1 MTAPTPLGFGAFS
14 RHSKRMTINTPLDP
28 PKDIADVD
36 KRLRSIFLKNGIG
49 LAFILLVM
57 PAALIP
63 IQWKLSHLFPTAFGY
78 QSMGQNATSTPRAFY
93 PGTNADCTHVF
104 SSMPSIAIDVLSAG
118 LIMFLFWKGICKIN
132 NLLLGYARSFAERKQ
147 WADVGTVLESF
158 NQNGQH
164 LLDTTGEAH
173 YLLSIALKRIGKPQ
187 AAQKA
192 RDFVLNRKGRT
203 EWAQRLLSEGQTSPA
218 ARAKRRRY

>member
-1 MTAPTPLGFGAFS
+1 MTAPTPHGFGAFS
-14 RHSKRMTINTPLDP
+14 RHSKRMPRNTPIDP

-36 KRLRSIFLKNGIG
+36 KRLRSIFLKNGLG
-49 LAFILLVM
+49 LAFILLVT

-63 IQWKLSHLFPTAFGY
+63 IQWKLSRVFPMAFGY
-78 QSMGQNATSTPRAFY
+78 QATGPHATSTPKAYY

-104 SSMPSIAIDVLSAG
+104 SSLSSVAIDVLSAG
-118 LIMFLFWKGICKIN
+118 LIMFLFWKGISKIN
-132 NLLLGYARSFAERKQ
+132 NLLLEYARSFAERRQ
-147 WADVGTVLESF
+147 WADVGTVLESY

-187 AAQKA
+187 AAQNA
-192 RDFVLNRKGRT
+192 RDFVLKRKGRT
-203 EWAQRLLSEGQTSPA
+203 EWAQRLLSEGQASPA
-218 ARAKRRRY
+218 ARAKRRRF